1 MFEYKTVTAKR
12 GLLKKIP
19 GKVHFYYK
27 LGQIPRFQFKV
38 LLGDELRSQPY
49 HLLICSTNNIC
60 IKTGT
65 GKSLVCVY
73 NTCADGTA
81 DMLKNLYCNMCI
93 PPIQQYR
100 MTRA

>member
-60 IKTGT
+60 MKTWT
-65 GKSLVCVY
+65 GKSFFLVLTPVRMEQLTCLKTCTVTCVY
-73 NTCADGTA
+73 H
-81 DMLKNLYCNMCI
+81 
-93 PPIQQYR
+93 QYSSIV
-100 MTRA
+100 